1 MVYEINVKN
10 KHESAPESDN
20 GKERSKDS
28 ALNSDKSSN
37 DQKVTSEI
45 ENQIVNR
52 KDNTNSDGSTLSE
65 NDIGENNQVKQISL
79 KESDGK
85 TKNVEIRKD
94 LREFSDRDDL
104 NRFKHPLLQRSEE
117 NWKRNEIVD
126 KRKSLPDHVGMFPI
140 EHKNESKSQT
150 SNYEENFHN
159 QWHKSNLFNKGGLT
173 DFDDKR
179 KTYTNLKNLTSS
191 YGFERRSMKSD
202 FDSKPDHDT
211 RSQVKLHSIDGKYND
226 AFPPLKRDHINEPR
240 NESTN
245 FQNKHRQNTSMSDS
259 THSANTSE
267 PLTDNNNQDQ
277 KSNLGSQSSSGYMN
291 AWFPNVINRWM
302 PVGNKNE
309 DETKFIF
316 HVHLPEDID
325 KIGKPVILGNI
336 EELGLWKK
344 PVVKLHQPY
353 PQNQTYWQSNPVT
366 VPLSSLVNKEIQYKY
381 AIHANKSIF
390 NSREEK
396 ILHEGNGS
404 KDNRIL
410 NIERNDQFDIWIN
423 NDQLHL
429 HDIRDFAFVD
439 YIYNSIKASNLKNKV
454 MDYQHILFLHE
465 EFTIRVS
472 NLHFIT
478 KHIDDNDNVKRLF
491 LCLLLGYHTSWKH
504 GLQQLPNEFPSELL
518 LHALEGYKQ
527 EILPS
532 NTKDR
537 MYMAIIT
544 LVQHNAFHMRFEW
557 LNIFTIAA
565 EVDPRYDFI
574 DYLNFLKYSN
584 ENLLANFIKEVKII
598 KPYIKHIKLENYV
611 KIAKWLIQLC
621 NTNSMNY
628 LFKLWNDILLHNNEL
643 DKAIIRHLIVRVR
656 EIISHDDA
664 VALESH
670 FTELPKDCRRDFSEV
685 FQFRILLLLESPNR
699 KWTKEDITAIGKL
712 LHNESLNWRRDE
724 VIRSLELIS
733 KSNVLELLNI
743 FPDLLDNWFR
753 NDFSDKE
760 KRIPKICITW
770 FKNLLTKLDMNTST
784 STNSKK
790 SSNESN
796 FVFSVFTQLE
806 CIYPLLGQRKNVWQ
820 NLTALAIERIR
831 ACSESRIFGTT
842 KFLFKIKEQ
851 EIKILFLDMIKDI
864 INNTVQQINDQLIIT
879 IFTICDCKLGRT
891 LEVPSSTGEEI
902 LFHIMNR
909 LQSQSPTSN
918 PSQSY
923 LNILKNGQFW
933 SIILRATGNVKKLHS
948 NSCVQHVKIT
958 INELGV
964 LLREKTIDVKLLQQL
979 FEYSDDK
986 LFQIFDA
993 AVSKK
998 KSIGDVII
1006 SQDEIVELK
1015 KLCTNYQLQLDI
1027 LYKFY
1032 TGFCSISQVTDV
1044 NDYIQDLKQRMPN
1057 SNKLNLK
1064 QVLSSEFW
1072 TFHEKTLESARNCYK
1087 FHQSQT
1093 FRNIFESCIQ
1103 VDDTITKV
1111 EYISQ
1116 YLIPNA
1122 LKKFDDISKQF
1133 KQWEKLQIS
1142 DAALFWK
1149 NVKNVNSELDLME
1162 GFKGNKNQRLVQT
1175 LDHLSKIPH
1184 WIERLG
1190 ELKTVVKLFEVP
1202 HNNDDW
1208 LARSIR
1214 TLKDDSVKLSQINSF
1229 FIQLDKNLSNVNQD
1243 CWKMIKE
1250 LSNAD
1255 DFIGFLKEIAEHDI
1269 KNLINGVDDLSDE
1282 RLIQEDTVSSLIQVK
1297 QFLLPLMNKKNK
1309 MKDIAS
1315 FLDALS
1321 NVVKKN
1327 STLGEKTALCSSNNM
1342 ALRNM
1347 YKNISNRGEV
1357 TKEKIKN
1364 AVLNGTYTFARDEKE
1379 DECFVT
1385 LNYISKT
1392 NVMMYNI
1399 NEILDL
1405 RGRALLIAKPNIN
1418 ENDIINLK
1426 DGKISKNIMDEFV
1439 VQVDI
1444 VQEIINV
1451 LSMLIQM
1458 GHFDYRN
1465 FEKKLRGTNKM
1476 RDYLKISKDE
1486 LKKWQNIVDRAQ
1498 EQCYYLTFFPSRHI
1512 LVFYDYYTSKKL
1524 VEENEEECK
1533 TLIRFVNSKAKLP
1546 FHKNIKVN
1554 SSGSKDYFKILCEI
1568 GNELERIFKN
1578 IPKQLR
1584 KFKANGQR
1592 IMLDIVKKGKLSIAV
1607 CNDKTKVPNIIMSL
1621 YANHGYYPEPWQ
1633 LLICTSSTTMEE
1645 LTIFIKR
1652 SFFASN
1658 NGYENNLFCI
1668 ANLELLDFELQYDL
1682 VNQIRSMQD
1691 QKDYLLALICYRE
1704 AGTHHHILDQFS
1716 SDVHVTNGL
1725 NTEAME
1731 GIYKELCRNSI
1742 RVSSDL
1748 SGQGK
1753 TEWIKEYS
1761 TGKRKF
1767 PHSFLISDNMKF
1779 AKLVRRFK
1787 ECKLRPIES
1796 LHINIVSAEYPE
1808 DVNMF
1813 LFELLTLGMVSTNV
1827 DIACLPSSEIP
1838 THIFIEIASTAEQY
1852 LLKSLPMAGYLLSN
1866 HLTWDIKNLRI
1877 SREINSPIQIVCNY
1891 LNLLDRNEIDTEEIF
1906 FHTGKAIEEPLTL
1919 ERCQNLIE
1927 KYFFNK
1933 DFKDISSFRFV
1944 ETFVNVLADQL
1955 VRLSRSQ
1962 FFTVDNLRLMV
1973 KEDNIR
1979 NLILRTLIDVS
1990 KDFATRSIK
1999 TKAVQLE
2006 SISTDDGNTRLG
2018 TIVQWDD
2025 SNHLIVFF
2033 NSQSPD
2039 TISALYRDRTKV
2051 HDNVKTLLKSQVIG
2065 DKTKWELDDYNSMS
2079 ADALF
2084 VKLEYLTR
2092 RSTKKLN
2099 LPEYALSG
2107 DNLIKMALIL
2117 LRARANIPVIVC
2129 GEAGCGK
2136 TSLIAYLAL
2145 MVEVQFEALNLHAGI
2160 DEKTIMKFMN
2170 DALKKAAKGE
2180 IWLFFDEIN
2189 TCNHIGLLADLISHR
2204 MLNGKLIH
2212 PNIRLFSACNPYR
2225 LRTKPQSDVGLIKI
2239 KKYEEQSNLVYQ
2251 VKPLP
2256 DQILDYVW
2264 DYGIL
2269 TPNDEYKYIQIM
2281 VDKELKKLAHPVF
2294 TELLFAS
2301 QKFIRKVEEPYSVSL
2316 RDVKR
2321 AITLVKFFHNSLE
2334 NRPVYKKGH
2343 KYPPSGNPTVLTRSY
2358 VLALSFCY
2366 HSRLYEQELRKQYR
2380 HEMGKI
2386 LQRHKA
2392 CVEEHMFATIIREE
2406 QEDYINRMQCPP
2418 NTAHNEALLENVLV
2432 MIVCI
2437 LTRIPLFLIGAPG
2450 SSKSLA
2456 IRLISS
2462 NLRGS
2467 DSNDRY
2473 FRKLPQIYLI
2483 PHQGSS
2489 SSTSD
2494 GIIKVFDKANK
2505 YQETTSQQFPVIS
2518 VVLLDEVGLA
2528 ETSPF
2533 NPLKVLHS
2541 LLEPSY
2547 PATGPTVSVI
2557 GISNWRLDNSKSSR
2571 ALLVQ
2576 RPQFDLDDLVDTA
2589 ERLLNTKVIGPGQRG
2604 ALEPLAKAYSD
2615 YEKYGQALPNFHG
2628 LRDYYALVK
2637 RLSLDE
2643 MTPENIQMAI
2653 ARNFGGTE
2661 NISKLYEKYFG
2672 DVLKMFN
2679 NHNPWFYK
2687 PIPIEQ
2693 LIDSNLDDSDARHLM
2708 VIGKSDSIVNLL
2720 TYQLRRRKLDPVII
2734 LGSQFP
2740 DDREDYSYSVLRR
2753 IMMCVEE
2760 GRPLILTDLEII
2772 YGSLY
2777 DLWNQNYI
2785 VVGNKENV
2793 KYFTRVALGAYA
2805 NPMLYVSPNFKCIL
2819 VMDEKKLNKA
2829 DPPLLNRFEKQKMSI
2844 NDTLNNRQKLLVKN
2858 LSDWARKIS
2867 TLVGDNS
2874 VTPLRNRF
2882 TQKDLFIGFDQDET
2896 LHSLIID
2903 ITKNNPEAEDDKIL
2917 EKCKECL
2924 IATASSDGIVRAERS
2939 ALERDEIDQW
2949 KSVYF
2954 NQQHHD
2960 SLYDYF
2966 ANQEKSL
2973 TDPSGHLVIVNT
2985 FSNINTDIKACLQVL
3000 VSCQVDKLSTFKT
3013 EAQLSNRI
3021 KHFWLESTDHL
3032 LILQCDVTTVN
3043 AGCIKLAKFIIE
3055 QFRNE
3060 FITKKNKTEQMKHAC
3075 IILHIHRDR
3084 EATLT
3089 SFNFICGW
3097 KQMTIETLSGSDIP
3111 TSSLLDGSFSHIVNS
3126 VYPFEK
3132 ILLQELLWCLLCMKY
3147 PSNNKS
3153 VNHIKMLSEKI
3164 LEYPKFVE
3172 CLKKRVL
3179 EWIEEKSTIN
3189 WQYKVASNKQN
3200 LYPYTSFSAALQAY
3214 IRTLVRKPI
3223 AQILCVLERLS
3234 AIKTFFYINDRI
3246 TSKENYEEL
3255 LKFWQKIY
3263 MDKKIIKIEE
3273 LQDPKP
3279 DGYSMSEIGSFY
3291 DLEFPFSL
3299 YFMKQIDN
3307 FKRYYEEELEFLR
3320 EDDDR
3325 IDKATNELYNHVIED
3340 HLEDFKNNILTSIP
3354 QLKDSPL
3361 EWAPELYF
3369 NDFITVIT
3377 TTNNEHKNTK
3387 LLASILKL
3395 LIGVD
3400 KVNQPIFLH
3409 IYWWKNANEILSL
3422 LQLAQM
3428 FPQIIK
3434 DIEIQ
3439 GRSIAKENL
3448 EYHLVKEVTRLML
3461 LQICR
3466 DFKGAVNIL
3475 IDRWQHD
3482 VTKVLSLA
3490 SKITRAKN
3498 LPELQLLHII
3508 NDLVG
3513 TMTIPL
3519 DSIREIVQLGLNSD
3533 EQDVLSSKFVSIAFD
3548 KFNNN
3553 NKKYL
3558 IPRRSFIMRCL
3569 ASIPVKSDVR
3579 ISLYEKIFSNEPF
3592 PLMGPIIEKIFLKED
3607 MENKNIFFTII
3618 INVKKALSQ
3627 SVRLNII
3634 NNCLTDLDT
3643 NMATLCCDVIEQ
3655 TFFMNEELE
3664 RLATLFVPA
3673 LKALCRKETPELQKI
3688 TSIAFLKEFVRQFWD
3703 NFLQEDKNS
3712 PIAYNKMEE
3721 ENFDSSELINQINN
3735 NMKFDHPL
3743 IFSLKIYFLRDL
3755 RQRDFSI
3762 NDIGQF
3768 CKVQKNLLPWLETL
3782 NLENNKESRLSFNP
3796 YCNLPEYNEA
3806 ENSLMA
3812 FYSMGNKGPFQKFM
3826 RNIKQKATLTAKLSL
3841 MGLIFVRLHASRASR
3856 EWQHS
3861 EVQIADFLTKELAGM
3876 NNLNLPFK
3884 TIATKILSNQQPILQ
3899 IKPKICNTDLF
3910 IKTVITHIIA
3920 LHASVEPS
3928 SSQLA
3933 MYLHKLEGCQNLFI
3947 LTCISDME
3955 SVLLNAVNE
3964 QVTRYVC
3971 KCGFK
3976 YFVGNC
3982 GNVVEVSKCL
3992 KCRNTIGGPSY
4003 GQPAAGNTRLDA
4015 SPVTRVTVNDQTGY
4029 IGEPVDKNPYHTVR
4043 SLTPISYRILHLIIH
4058 ALIGASSP
4066 QPALAF
4072 LQKNNV
4078 VATDAEKYCMDHIR
4092 NDWSVLKDLLN
4103 CSDENLALIFHSLI
4117 SLMMEK
4123 PPLPNQQIKTS
4134 AERENWETEFSR
4146 NYILPQIKNIT
4157 KTVVNYRMK
4166 LSEVLKI
4173 NLIESEINQTSVMD
4187 KQYRSENL
4195 PSLWRTIGMNNFDSF
4210 RAYYMSD
4217 LTRAKNY
4224 PLLAIF
4230 FKYFEQLR
4238 LIKYLL
4244 PIVKFVQI
4252 LNSKLGYQL
4261 TRQIAGE
4268 MTFRQFIEKESN
4280 EESYN
4285 SLKTAFND
4293 FKLGWDT
4300 VIPFIKRYQCHE
4312 LPNDKPIMSYNL
4324 PVVFGLIEPKDAGI
4338 FLCAILEYLVNLQ
4351 NNFLKEVITIPPGT
4365 CRSLIFL
4372 DEQSVLL
4379 TSKAEPVIPNGYC
4392 LQSMYLDHARFGNII
4407 NFDWN
4412 EEILVYSQ
4420 RNLAIARGNDIV
4432 YDLTKIEAELANI
4445 LVFEKVHIDTQPES
4459 QLYLEPYPYHM
4470 ELFQGCMRILSDIKN
4485 LITQEP
4491 ISNEKLSLLGAGN
4504 SFMLH
4509 PQYASESI
4517 FDNASEILSS
4527 LEILLCFI
4535 KRTAVGDGEK
4545 SIKDYIL
4552 QWIKLSSLYEN
4563 AGFSKI
4569 LDIDLRLKH
4578 LVSLYELVEEQVA
4591 NVKIKYIHDKYK
4603 IPLSADMEAT
4613 ILQSVDFENQTT
4625 TMEGIIPAEAFALA
4639 LKRFML
4645 RFLTLENQ
4653 KEMEPLYVYLQDSSL
4668 NLWPSTIPE
4677 KCINELF
4684 PENLLVAN
4692 TYEAYEFTMNRIERT
4707 TKKQANVVRNLT
4719 INSTMNPMNQR
4730 TGPTINRAMPSRKS
4744 RKEQS
4749 KFDAM

>member
-1 MVYEINVKN
+1 MVHETKIKHKYESV
-10 KHESAPESDN
+10 PESDN
-20 GKERSKDS
+20 QEERSKGS
-28 ALNSDKSSN
+28 ASNSDKSSD
-37 DQKVTSEI
+37 DQKVANEI
-45 ENQIVNR
+45 ENQIINQ
-52 KDNTNSDGSTLSE
+52 KDNTNFEVPTS
-65 NDIGENNQVKQISL
+65 
-79 KESDGK
+79 
-85 TKNVEIRKD
+85 
-94 LREFSDRDDL
+94 
-104 NRFKHPLLQRSEE
+104 FKHSLLQRSDDRKYPFES
-117 NWKRNEIVD
+117 EIMD
-126 KRKSLPDHVGMFPI
+126 KRKSLPDHAI
-140 EHKNESKSQT
+140 ESKNEGKSLPESQ
-150 SNYEENFHN
+150 YEENFHN
-159 QWHKSNLFNKGGLT
+159 QWYKSNLFNKGN
-173 DFDDKR
+173 FDDKR
-179 KTYTNLKNLTSS
+179 KSYTNLKNLSSS
-191 YGFERRSMKSD
+191 YDFERKSIKFNEGD
-202 FDSKPDHDT
+202 SSDSKSDHDT
-211 RSQVKLHSIDGKYND
+211 RNQANPYSIYNKYHEEN
-226 AFPPLKRDHINEPR
+226 AFPPLKRE
-240 NESTN
+240 
-245 FQNKHRQNTSMSDS
+245 QNRHSSSMSGS
-259 THSANTSE
+259 IHSANTFE
-267 PLTDNNNQDQ
+267 PLTDNEESLYHHGSNDQEQNQ
-277 KSNLGSQSSSGYMN
+277 KSDSQPFNGYMN
-291 AWFPNVINRWM
+291 AWFPSVINRWM
-302 PVGNKNE
+302 PANNKNE
-309 DETKFIF
+309 NEIKVIF

-325 KIGKPVILGNI
+325 KIGKPIILGNI

-344 PVVKLHQPY
+344 PNVKLHKPY
-353 PQNQTYWQSNPVT
+353 PQNQTYWQSNLVT
-366 VPLSSLVNKEIQYKY
+366 ISLSSFVNEEIQYKY
-381 AIHANKSIF
+381 AIHVTKSIF
-390 NSREEK
+390 NGREEK

-404 KDNRIL
+404 QDNRIL
-410 NIERNDQFDIWIN
+410 NIERSDQFDIWNN
-423 NDQLHL
+423 NDQLPCL
-429 HDIRDFAFVD
+429 YDIRDFAFVD
-439 YIYNSIKASNLKNKV
+439 YIYDSIKVSNLKNKV
-454 MDYQHILFLHE
+454 MDYQHILSLYNE
-465 EFTIRVS
+465 YTIRVS

-478 KHIDDNDNVKRLF
+478 KRIDDNDYVKRIF
-491 LCLLLGYHTSWKH
+491 LCLLLGYYTSWKQ
-504 GLQQLPNEFPSELL
+504 GLQLPNKFPSELL

-527 EILPS
+527 EMLPS
-532 NTKDR
+532 NTRDQ
-537 MYMAIIT
+537 MYTAIIT
-544 LVQHNAFHMRFEW
+544 LIQHNAFYTRFEW

-565 EVDPRYDFI
+565 EIDPHYAFI
-574 DYLNFLKYSN
+574 DYLRFLKYSD
-584 ENLLANFIKEVKII
+584 NLLASFIKEVKII
-598 KPYIKHIKLENYV
+598 KPYIEHIKLENYV

-621 NTNSMNY
+621 NSMDY
-628 LFKLWNDILLHNNEL
+628 LFKLWKDVLLHNNEL
-643 DKAIIRHLIVRVR
+643 DKNIFRLLIERVR
-656 EIISHDDA
+656 EIISHDDV

-670 FTELPKDCRRDFSEV
+670 FKGLPIDCRHDLSEV
-685 FQFRILLLLESPNR
+685 FRSRILLLLEIPVR
-699 KWTKEDITAIGKL
+699 KWTKEDTTAIGNL
-712 LHNESLNWRRDE
+712 LHDGNLNWYRDE

-733 KSNVLELLNI
+733 QSNASELLNV
-743 FPDLLDNWFR
+743 FPELLDNWFR

-770 FKNLLTKLDMNTST
+770 FKNLLIKLDTST
-784 STNSKK
+784 SIKNT
-790 SSNESN
+790 SNESN
-796 FVFSVFTQLE
+796 LVFSIFMQLE
-806 CIYPLLGQRKNVWQ
+806 CIYPLLGQRKNIWQ
-820 NLTALAIERIR
+820 DLITIAIERVK
-831 ACSESRIFGTT
+831 ACSASRIFGAT
-842 KFLFKIKEQ
+842 KFLIEIKEQ
-851 EIKILFLDMIKDI
+851 EIRMLFLDMIKEI
-864 INNTVQQINDQLIIT
+864 INNTVQQINDQLINT
-879 IFTICDCKLGRT
+879 IFTICDCKGRT
-891 LEVPSSTGEEI
+891 LEVPDSMSEEI
-902 LFHIMNR
+902 LYYIMDK
-909 LQSQSPTSN
+909 LQSQPSASN
-918 PSQSY
+918 PSQLY
-923 LNILKNGQFW
+923 LNILKAEQFW
-933 SIILRATGNVKKLHS
+933 NIILRATGNIKKLHS
-948 NSCVQHVKIT
+948 NPYVQRVKMT
-958 INELGV
+958 INELCV
-964 LLREKTIDVKLLQQL
+964 LLREKTIDIQLLQQL
-979 FEYSDDK
+979 LEYPDEK
-986 LFQIFDA
+986 LFQVFDA

-998 KSIGDVII
+998 KAIGDVII
-1006 SQDEIVELK
+1006 SRDEIAKLK
-1015 KLCTNYQLQLDI
+1015 KLCVNYQLQLDI

-1032 TGFCSISQVTDV
+1032 TGFCSFSQVTDV
-1044 NDYIQDLKQRMPN
+1044 NDYIQDLNQRMPN

-1064 QVLSSEFW
+1064 QVLSSDFW
-1072 TFHEKTLESARNCYK
+1072 AFHKNTLGSARNCYK
-1087 FHQSQT
+1087 FHQSQS

-1103 VDDTITKV
+1103 VNDSVIKV
-1111 EYISQ
+1111 EHISL
-1116 YLIPNA
+1116 YLIPA
-1122 LKKFDDISKQF
+1122 VLKKFDDVSKQF
-1133 KQWEKLQIS
+1133 KQWEKLKIS
-1142 DAALFWK
+1142 EASLFWK
-1149 NVKNVNSELDLME
+1149 NVENVSSELDLME
-1162 GFKGNKNQRLVQT
+1162 IYKGHKNQRLVQT
-1175 LDHLSKIPH
+1175 LDHLSKISH
-1184 WIERLG
+1184 WTERLE

-1214 TLKDDSVKLSQINSF
+1214 TLKDDSVKLSQINNF
-1229 FIQLDKNLSNVNQD
+1229 FIQLDKNLTNVNQD
-1243 CWKMIKE
+1243 CWKLIKE

-1255 DFIGFLKEIAEHDI
+1255 DFISFLKEIVEHDI

-1321 NVVKKN
+1321 NVIKKN
-1327 STLGEKTALCSSNNM
+1327 STLGEKIALCNSSNM

-1364 AVLNGTYTFARDEKE
+1364 AVLHGIYTFTRDEKE
-1379 DECFVT
+1379 DECFVS
-1385 LNYISKT
+1385 LNYVSKT
-1392 NVMMYNI
+1392 NTMMYNI

-1418 ENDIINLK
+1418 ENDIINEKDEKILK
-1426 DGKISKNIMDEFV
+1426 NVTDEFV

-1465 FEKKLRGTNKM
+1465 FEKKLRATNKM
-1476 RDYLKISKDE
+1476 KDYLKFLKDE
-1486 LKKWQNIVDRAQ
+1486 LKKWQAIVDRAQ
-1498 EQCYYLTFFPSRHI
+1498 EQCYYLTFFPARRI
-1512 LVFYDYYTSKKL
+1512 LAFYDYYSSKKL
-1524 VEENEEECK
+1524 VERNQEECK
-1533 TLIRFVNSKAKLP
+1533 TLIRFVNIKARLP
-1546 FHKNIKVN
+1546 FHKNIKVIPT
-1554 SSGSKDYFKILCEI
+1554 GSKDYFKILCEI
-1568 GNELERIFKN
+1568 GNELEKIFRN

-1584 KFKANGQR
+1584 KFKADGQR
-1592 IMLDIVKKGKLSIAV
+1592 IMLDLVKKGKLSIAV
-1607 CNDKTKVPNIIMSL
+1607 CNDKTRVPNIIMSL

-1633 LLICTSSTTMEE
+1633 LLICTTSTTMEE

-1668 ANLELLDFELQYDL
+1668 ANLELLDFELQYDV

-1691 QKDYLLALICYRE
+1691 RKDYLLALICYRE
-1704 AGTHHHILDQFS
+1704 AGMHHHILDQFS

-1725 NTEAME
+1725 NTKTME
-1731 GIYKELCRNSI
+1731 GIYKELCQNTI

-1761 TGKRKF
+1761 FGKKKF
-1767 PHSFLISDNMKF
+1767 PRSFLISDGMKF
-1779 AKLVRRFK
+1779 SKLVRRFK
-1787 ECKLRPIES
+1787 ECKLRPVES

-1813 LFELLTLGMVSTNV
+1813 LFELLTLGIVSTNV

-1838 THIFIEIASTAEQY
+1838 THIFIEIASTAEQH
-1852 LLKSLPMAGYLLSN
+1852 LLKSLPIAGYLLYN
-1866 HLTWDIKNLRI
+1866 HITWDIKNLKV
-1877 SREINSPIQIVCNY
+1877 SHEITSPIQIVCNY
-1891 LNLLDRNEIDTEEIF
+1891 LNLLDRNEIDTKEIF
-1906 FHTGKAIEEPLTL
+1906 FHTGKAIKEQLTL

-1927 KYFFNK
+1927 KYFFDKNVEVV
-1933 DFKDISSFRFV
+1933 SSFRFV

-1955 VRLSRSQ
+1955 ARLSRSQ
-1962 FFTVDNLRLMV
+1962 FFTVDNLKLMV

-1999 TKAVQLE
+1999 TKVAQLE
-2006 SISTDDGNTRLG
+2006 STSTDEGIARLG

-2051 HDNVKTLLKSQVIG
+2051 HDNVKILLKSQVIG
-2065 DKTKWELDDYNSMS
+2065 DKTKWELDDYNSMP
-2079 ADALF
+2079 ANALF
-2084 VKLEYLTR
+2084 IKLEYLAR
-2092 RSTKKLN
+2092 RSTNKLN

-2117 LRARANIPVIVC
+2117 LRVRANIPVIVC

-2136 TSLIAYLAL
+2136 TSLIAFLAL
-2145 MVEVQFEALNLHAGI
+2145 LIEVQFEALNLHAGI

-2170 DALKKAAKGE
+2170 DASKKAEKGE

-2204 MLNGKLIH
+2204 TLNGKLLH

-2225 LRTKPQSDVGLIKI
+2225 LRTRSQSEAGLIKV

-2281 VDKELKKLAHPVF
+2281 VDKELKKLAHPVL

-2301 QKFIRKVEEPYSVSL
+2301 QNFIRKVEEPYSVSL

-2334 NRPVYKKGH
+2334 NRPAYKKGH
-2343 KYPPSGNPTVLTRSY
+2343 KYPPSGNPTILTRSY
-2358 VLALSFCY
+2358 VLALSLCY
-2366 HSRLYEQELRKQYR
+2366 HSRLYEQDLRKQYR
-2380 HEMGKI
+2380 YEMGKI
-2386 LQRHKA
+2386 LQHHKA
-2392 CVEEHMFATIIREE
+2392 YVEEHMFATIIREE

-2467 DSNDRY
+2467 DSNDKY
-2473 FRKLPQIYLI
+2473 FRKLPQVYLI

-2505 YQETTSQQFPVIS
+2505 YQETTSKQFPVIS

-2557 GISNWRLDNSKSSR
+2557 GISNWRLDNSKGSR
-2571 ALLVQ
+2571 ALLIQ
-2576 RPQFDLDDLVDTA
+2576 RPQFDLNDLVDTA
-2589 ERLLNTKVIGPGQRG
+2589 ERLLNTKVIGSGQRG

-2615 YEKYGQALPNFHG
+2615 YEKYGQTLPNFHG
-2628 LRDYYALVK
+2628 LRDYYSLVK
-2637 RLSLDE
+2637 RLSLHE

-2661 NISKLYEKYFG
+2661 NNAELYEKYFG
-2672 DVLKMFN
+2672 DILKMFN

-2687 PIPIEQ
+2687 PIPIEK

-2720 TYQLRRRKLDPVII
+2720 TYQLRRKKLDPVVI

-2740 DDREDYSYSVLRR
+2740 DDREDYSYSILRR
-2753 IMMCVEE
+2753 IMMCVEA

-2844 NDTLNNRQKLLVKN
+2844 NDTLNNRQKLLVEN
-2858 LSDWARKIS
+2858 LNDWARKMS
-2867 TLVGDNS
+2867 TLIGVNS
-2874 VTPLRNRF
+2874 VTQIRNRF
-2882 TQKDLFIGFDQDET
+2882 TQKDLFVGFNKDET
-2896 LHSLIID
+2896 LHSLVID
-2903 ITKNNPEAEDDKIL
+2903 ITKNNPEAEDNEIL

-2924 IATASSDGIVRAERS
+2924 IATASSDGIMRAERS
-2939 ALERDEIDQW
+2939 ALERNEVDQW
-2949 KSVYF
+2949 KQVYF

-2966 ANQEKSL
+2966 ANQEKSFA
-2973 TDPSGHLVIVNT
+2973 DPNGHLVIVNT
-2985 FSNINTDIKACLQVL
+2985 FSNINTDIRACLQSL
-3000 VSCQVDKLSTFKT
+3000 VSCQIDKLSTFKT
-3013 EAQLSNRI
+3013 EAQLSNRV
-3021 KHFWLESTDHL
+3021 KHFWLESTDHM
-3032 LILQCDVTTVN
+3032 LILQCDVTSVN

-3060 FITKKNKTEQMKHAC
+3060 FITKKNQTEQMKHAC
-3075 IILHIHRDR
+3075 IILYIHRDQ

-3089 SFNFICGW
+3089 SFNFMCGW
-3097 KQMTIETLSGSDIP
+3097 KQTTIETLSGSDIP
-3111 TSSLLDGSFSHIVNS
+3111 TSKLLDGSFSHIINS

-3132 ILLQELLWCLLCMKY
+3132 ILSQELLWCLLCMKY

-3153 VNHIKMLSEKI
+3153 INHIKTLSEKI
-3164 LEYPKFVE
+3164 LGYPKFIK
-3172 CLKKRVL
+3172 CLKTRVL

-3189 WQYKVASNKQN
+3189 WRYRVASNKQN

-3223 AQILCVLERLS
+3223 AQILCALERLS
-3234 AIKTFFYINDRI
+3234 AMKTFFYINDRI
-3246 TSKENYEEL
+3246 SSKENYEEL

-3263 MDKKIIKIEE
+3263 MDKKIINIEE
-3273 LQDPKP
+3273 LRDPKP
-3279 DGYSMSEIGSFY
+3279 DGYNMSEAESFY
-3291 DLEFPFSL
+3291 NLEFPFSL
-3299 YFMKQIDN
+3299 YFMKQIDK
-3307 FKRYYEEELEFLR
+3307 FKRYYEEEIEILR
-3320 EDDDR
+3320 GDDDR
-3325 IDKATNELYNHVIED
+3325 IDKSTNELYNHVIED
-3340 HLEDFKNNILTSIP
+3340 HLKDFKNNILASIP
-3354 QLKDSPL
+3354 QLKDSPF

-3369 NDFITVIT
+3369 NDFVTVIAT
-3377 TTNNEHKNTK
+3377 SNNDVNTK
-3387 LLASILKL
+3387 MLASILKL
-3395 LIGVD
+3395 LIGAD
-3400 KVNQPIFLH
+3400 KVNQPVFIH
-3409 IYWWKNANEILSL
+3409 VYWWKNANEILAL

-3428 FPQIIK
+3428 SPRTIK
-3434 DIEIQ
+3434 NIEIQ
-3439 GRSIAKENL
+3439 GSTVTKENL
-3448 EYHLVKEVTRLML
+3448 EEYLVKEVTRLML
-3461 LQICR
+3461 LQICN
-3466 DFKGAVNIL
+3466 FKGAVNIMFS
-3475 IDRWQHD
+3475 RWQHD
-3482 VTKVLSLA
+3482 VSKVLSL
-3490 SKITRAKN
+3490 SNKITRAKN
-3498 LPELQLLHII
+3498 LPEFQLLRIM

-3513 TMTIPL
+3513 TMTIHL
-3519 DSIREIVQLGLNSD
+3519 DSIKEIIQLGLNSD
-3533 EQDVLSSKFVSIAFD
+3533 EQDGLSRKFVSIVYD
-3548 KFNNN
+3548 KFNKLEH
-3553 NKKYL
+3553 NKKNL

-3569 ASIPVKSDVR
+3569 ALIPIESDAR

-3592 PLMGPIIEKIFLKED
+3592 PLMGPVIERIFLKED
-3607 MENKNIFFTII
+3607 MENDNIFFTII
-3618 INVKKALSQ
+3618 VDAKKALSQ
-3627 SVRLNII
+3627 SVRLIII
-3634 NNCLTDLDT
+3634 NNCLKDLDT
-3643 NMATLCCDVIEQ
+3643 KMATLCCDVIEQ

-3664 RLATLFVPA
+3664 SLTPLFVPA
-3673 LKALCRKETPELQKI
+3673 LEALLNEGAPKLQKI
-3688 TSIAFLKEFVRQFWD
+3688 TSIAFLKEFVRRFWD

-3721 ENFDSSELINQINN
+3721 ENFDSSELIKQINN
-3735 NMKFDHPL
+3735 NMKFEHPL
-3743 IFSLKIYFLRDL
+3743 IRSLKIYFLRDL
-3755 RQRDFSI
+3755 CQRDFSI
-3762 NDIGQF
+3762 NDIRRF
-3768 CKVQKNLLPWLETL
+3768 CKAQKELLPWLETL
-3782 NLENNKESRLSFNP
+3782 NWENNNESRLSFNP
-3796 YCNLPEYNEA
+3796 YCDLPEYNEA
-3806 ENSLMA
+3806 ENNLMA
-3812 FYSMGNKGPFQKFM
+3812 FCSIGNKGPFQTFM
-3826 RNIKQKATLTAKLSL
+3826 RNIKQKTTLTAKLSL
-3841 MGLIFVRLHASRASR
+3841 MGLIFVRLHALRASR

-3861 EVQIADFLTKELAGM
+3861 LMQIADFLTKELAGM
-3876 NNLNLPFK
+3876 NNLNLLFK
-3884 TIATKILSNQQPILQ
+3884 TIATRILSNQQPILQ
-3899 IKPKICNTDLF
+3899 IKSKINNTDLF
-3910 IKTVITHIIA
+3910 IKSVVAHIIA
-3920 LHASVEPS
+3920 LHASVEPD

-3933 MYLHKLEGCQNLFI
+3933 MYLHRLKDCQNLFI
-3947 LTCISDME
+3947 LTCTSDME
-3955 SVLLNAVNE
+3955 SVLLNAINE
-3964 QVTRYVC
+3964 HVTRYVC

-3976 YFVGNC
+3976 YFVGEC
-3982 GNVVEVSKCL
+3982 GNVVHVSKCL
-3992 KCRNTIGGPSY
+3992 KCGNTIGGSSY
-4003 GQPAAGNTRLDA
+4003 GQPATGNTRLDA
-4015 SPVTRVTVNDQTGY
+4015 SPVARVTVNDQEGY
-4029 IGEPVDKNPYHTVR
+4029 IGEPVNQDLYHTVR
-4043 SLTPISYRILHLIIH
+4043 SLPPTSYRILHLITH
-4058 ALIGASSP
+4058 VLIGASAS
-4066 QPALAF
+4066 QSTLAF
-4072 LQKNNV
+4072 LQKNNK
-4078 VATDAEKYCMDHIR
+4078 VAKDSENYCMNHIR
-4092 NDWSVLKDLLN
+4092 NDWNVLKDLLN
-4103 CSDENLALIFHSLI
+4103 CSDENLALMFHSLI
-4117 SLMMEK
+4117 SLMIEK
-4123 PPLPNQQIKTS
+4123 PPLLNQQIKTS

-4146 NYILPQIKNIT
+4146 NYIIPQTKNIT
-4157 KTVVNYRMK
+4157 ETVVNYRMK
-4166 LSEVLKI
+4166 LSETLKTS
-4173 NLIESEINQTSVMD
+4173 LIENEINQTLDMD
-4187 KQYRSENL
+4187 KQYRSVNL
-4195 PSLWRTIGMNNFDSF
+4195 PGLWRTIGMNNFDSF

-4217 LTRAKNY
+4217 LTRTKNY
-4224 PLLAIF
+4224 PFLALF
-4230 FKYFEQLR
+4230 FKYFGQLR
-4238 LIKYLL
+4238 LIKHLL

-4252 LNSKLGYQL
+4252 LNSKLEYQL
-4261 TRQIAGE
+4261 TRQMAGE

-4285 SLKTAFND
+4285 CLITAFND

-4300 VIPFIKRYQCHE
+4300 VIPFVKRYQCHE
-4312 LPNDKPIMSYNL
+4312 LSNDKPIMSYNL

-4338 FLCAILEYLVNLQ
+4338 FLCAILNYLVGLQ

-4365 CRSLIFL
+4365 CRSLVFL
-4372 DEQSVLL
+4372 DEPIFDIKQSVLS
-4379 TSKAEPVIPNGYC
+4379 TSKADPVIPNGYC
-4392 LQSMYLDHARFGNII
+4392 LQSMYLNHVRLENVI
-4407 NFDWN
+4407 NFDWD
-4412 EEILVYSQ
+4412 EGILVYSQ

-4432 YDLTKIEAELANI
+4432 YDLTKIEAELASI

-4491 ISNEKLSLLGAGN
+4491 IPNEKMSLLGVGN
-4504 SFMLH
+4504 PFMH
-4509 PQYASESI
+4509 PQYVSGSI

-4552 QWIKLSSLYEN
+4552 QWVKLSSLNEH

-4569 LDIDLRLKH
+4569 LNIDLRLKH

-4591 NVKIKYIHDKYK
+4591 NTKIKYIHEKYK
-4603 IPLSADMEAT
+4603 ASLSEDMEAK
-4613 ILQSVDFENQTT
+4613 ILQSVDFEIQTT
-4625 TMEGIIPAEAFALA
+4625 TTMKGIIPAEAFTLA

-4645 RFLTLENQ
+4645 RFLTLEDQ
-4653 KEMEPLYVYLQDSSL
+4653 KETEPLYVYLQDNSL
-4668 NLWPSTIPE
+4668 NFWSSTIEE

-4684 PENLLVAN
+4684 PKNLLVAN
-4692 TYEAYEFTMNRIERT
+4692 TYETYEFIMKQIERT
-4707 TKKQANVVRNLT
+4707 TKKQTNAARNVT
-4719 INSTMNPMNQR
+4719 INSTINQQ
-4730 TGPTINRAMPSRKS
+4730 TGPTINRAMQSRKS
-4744 RKEQS
+4744 RKEQP